1 MVYQAKLPQKRLQ
14 YLPSE
19 RVYVGTLLK
28 ANIYMGFRDFLCT
41 NGGFIAFSSRW
52 LEWNIYEPLTT
63 FEISHFQISLFTPFK

>member
-28 ANIYMGFRDFLCT
+28 ANIYIYGLSGF
-41 NGGFIAFSSRW
+41 
-52 LEWNIYEPLTT
+52 
-63 FEISHFQISLFTPFK
+63 SLY